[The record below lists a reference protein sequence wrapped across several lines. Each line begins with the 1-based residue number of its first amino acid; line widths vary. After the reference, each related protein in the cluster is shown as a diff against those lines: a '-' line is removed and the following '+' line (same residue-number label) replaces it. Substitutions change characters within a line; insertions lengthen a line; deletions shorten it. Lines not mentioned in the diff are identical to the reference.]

1 MTIFAAICFV
11 VRRLVAPIAVLPSVA
26 HHLAR
31 PLGLGD
37 RGCLPDGT
45 LVFPGTTSLWNS
57 SQFPSINSPT
67 TPRDAPWSF
76 SHAKAVDIVW
86 DLLVGRG
93 VWVAFHAFSKAL
105 RRIMEDEEIPFST
118 YGAVGFTTGS
128 FSSFFPLVGAL
139 KAPSR
144 ELGQEFTDDKPKAPG
159 KRSASARVVLLTA
172 AIVILYIAAVPSF
185 FFFYVGVL
193 LSILSI
199 HPSLFYCPPGT
210 LASNLFDEGSLA
222 EFACNTDPKGM
233 IPAWGYVL
241 NAFRAHNLPDYQ
253 VFSYPPDGWIMHC
266 KLDTRG
272 PLAASRVIF
281 FLVFPTNK

>member
-1 MTIFAAICFV
+1 M
-11 VRRLVAPIAVLPSVA
+11 
-26 HHLAR
+26 
-31 PLGLGD
+31 
-37 RGCLPDGT
+37 
-45 LVFPGTTSLWNS
+45 
-57 SQFPSINSPT
+57 
-67 TPRDAPWSF
+67 
-76 SHAKAVDIVW
+76 
-86 DLLVGRG
+86 
-93 VWVAFHAFSKAL
+93 AFHAFSKAL

-144 ELGQEFTDDKPKAPG
+144 ELGQEFTDDKPEAPG

-185 FFFYVGVL
+185 FFFYVGAL

-241 NAFRAHNLPDYQ
+241 NAFRAHSLPDYQ

-272 PLAASRVIF
+272 PLAESRVIF
-281 FLVFPTNK
+281 FSSFSYEQIATDPACKDAKSTADCPAANISSASDGIPISAPLLNIRLLAPFTVTRPNIL